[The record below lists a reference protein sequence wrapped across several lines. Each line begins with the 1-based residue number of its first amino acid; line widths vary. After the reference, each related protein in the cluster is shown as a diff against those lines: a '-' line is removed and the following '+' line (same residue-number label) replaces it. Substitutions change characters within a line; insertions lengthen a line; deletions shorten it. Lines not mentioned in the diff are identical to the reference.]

1 MYRISGGATLQLM
14 SLRDDSTFVEVFFM
28 KPRCVPLGRPH
39 RCRCEWP
46 HHGTPR
52 AGARLRAGQGDH
64 RALPSF
70 VTGHICASSV
80 ATSSCELPRVTSHM
94 TRGHIPVAHH
104 DLTRHALDRS
114 VEARRRSILCEGDS
128 VRSPGPCAAGQ
139 VGPRHR
145 SVPWRGRRSDRRRD
159 RAKA

>member
-94 TRGHIPVAHH
+94 TRRPMPGGDPGRTTDVPHRPDDAM
-104 DLTRHALDRS
+104 ARS
-114 VEARRRSILCEGDS
+114 GL
-128 VRSPGPCAAGQ
+128 
-139 VGPRHR
+139 
-145 SVPWRGRRSDRRRD
+145 
-159 RAKA
+159 